1 MRVSRIK
8 IQGNTLI
15 TMKHSQYMINQLVDH
30 LVDQVSHT
38 TQPLRSC
45 WRTYGRDGAGLPSP

>member
-38 TQPLRSC
+38 TQPLWSC
-45 WRTYGRDGAGLPSP
+45 CRTYGRDGAGLPSL